1 MSGRE
6 ETGSQGEESSTKKW
20 RLSLGLGGDPTMGPE
35 QDFLTRAQVLGGIYK
50 P

>member
-1 MSGRE
+1 MNPRNHPWIGGI
-6 ETGSQGEESSTKKW
+6 TNL
-20 RLSLGLGGDPTMGPE
+20 RLGLGLGGDSLICLE